1 VETAESRNAQLG
13 RLRGANV
20 PRGLATAHPVFAAR
34 AKGARLW
41 DVDGRE
47 YIDFTGGIGVMNIG
61 HANERVLNAV
71 QAQLERFSHTA
82 AQVALYEPYV
92 RLAERLNALA
102 PGDAPKKT
110 LLLTTGAEAVENAVK
125 LARAYTGRPGIIAFS
140 GGFHGRTLLGMTL
153 TGKVR
158 PYQQNFGPFA
168 PEVYHAPFPY
178 PLRGWSTEDA
188 LKALDDVLASQVAPE
203 RVAAIL
209 VEPVQGEGGFV
220 PAPSEFL
227 RALREL
233 TERHG
238 MLLIADEIQSGFGRT
253 GTMFAVEHSGVVPDL
268 ITVAKSLAGGLP
280 LSGVIGRQDVMDAP
294 EPGGLGG
301 TYGGNP
307 LACAAA
313 LAVLDVFESSDLLAR
328 GRALGTTLWERFG
341 ALRDEHEIVAEVRGL
356 GAMVAAE
363 LALPVGGAGSA
374 GAGSAG
380 AGSAGVGVGVGPD
393 GGGRPSPARR
403 GGAAVRAADAARPRA
418 RPDLSPAGLARAAGI
433 TDRVIAEARERG
445 LLLLKA
451 GQSGNVVR
459 VLVPL
464 TVETDELDRAF
475 DALGQALA
483 VAGREG
489 A

>member
-1 VETAESRNAQLG
+1 VETADSRNALLA
-13 RLRGANV
+13 RLRSANV

-34 AKGARLW
+34 AEGVRLW
-41 DVDGRE
+41 DVDGGE
-47 YIDFTGGIGVMNIG
+47 YLDFTGGIGVMNIG

-82 AQVALYEPYV
+82 AQVAMYEPYV

-110 LLLTTGAEAVENAVK
+110 LLLTTGVEAVENAVK
-125 LARAYTGRPGIIAFS
+125 IARAYTRRPGVIAFS

-158 PYQQNFGPFA
+158 PYQQSFGPFA

-178 PLRGWSTEDA
+178 PLRGWSTADA
-188 LKALDDVLASQVAPE
+188 LAALDDVLASQVAPE
-203 RVAAIL
+203 RVAAVL

-220 PAPSEFL
+220 PAPPEFL
-227 RALREL
+227 RALRDL

-253 GTMFAVEHSGVVPDL
+253 GTLFAVEHSGVVPDL
-268 ITVAKSLAGGLP
+268 VTVAKSLAGGLP
-280 LSGVIGRQDVMDAP
+280 LSGVIGRQEVMDAP
-294 EPGGLGG
+294 DPGGLGG
-301 TYGGNP
+301 TYSGNP

-313 LAVLDVFESSDLLAR
+313 LAVLDVFETTDLLAR
-328 GRALGTTLWERFG
+328 GRALGASLFERFH
-341 ALRDEHEIVAEVRGL
+341 ALAARHPEVAEVRGL

-363 LALPVGGAGSA
+363 LAFPLGPGAAAVGAVAGPPA
-374 GAGSAG
+374 GAA
-380 AGSAGVGVGVGPD
+380 A
-393 GGGRPSPARR
+393 PS
-403 GGAAVRAADAARPRA
+403 
-418 RPDLSPAGLARAAGI
+418 PDLSPGGLARAAALTG
-433 TDRVIAEARERG
+433 RVLDEARARG
-445 LLLLKA
+445 LLLLGA
-451 GQSGNVVR
+451 GRSSNVVR

-464 TVETDELDRAF
+464 TVADEELDRAF
-475 DALGQALA
+475 DILDASLA
-483 VAGREG
+483 AAAAAVPAGPAEG

>member
-1 VETAESRNAQLG
+1 VETAESRNALLG
-13 RLRGANV
+13 RLRSANV

-47 YIDFTGGIGVMNIG
+47 YIDFAGGIGVMNIG

-82 AQVALYEPYV
+82 AQVALYEPYL

-125 LARAYTGRPGIIAFS
+125 LARAYTGRPGVVAFS
-140 GGFHGRTLLGMTL
+140 GGFHGRTLLGMAL

-178 PLRGWSTEDA
+178 PLRGWSTQDA
-188 LKALDDVLASQVAPE
+188 LKALDDVFLSQVAPE
-203 RVAAIL
+203 RVAAVL

-220 PAPSEFL
+220 PAPPEFL

-294 EPGGLGG
+294 DPGGLGG

-313 LAVLDVFESSDLLAR
+313 LAVLDVFESTDLLAR
-328 GRALGTTLWERFG
+328 AGALGETLFARFH
-341 ALRDEHEIVAEVRGL
+341 ALAAEHEVIAEVRGL
-356 GAMVAAE
+356 GAMVAVE
-363 LALPVGGAGSA
+363 LAPPAASGSGAGSA
-374 GAGSAG
+374 APKAAAG
-380 AGSAGVGVGVGPD
+380 AGAG
-393 GGGRPSPARR
+393 A
-403 GGAAVRAADAARPRA
+403 GAGTRH
-418 RPDLSPAGLARAAGI
+418 DLTPAGLARAAAL

-464 TVETDELDRAF
+464 TVEDGELDRAF
-475 DALGQALA
+475 EALGRAFVAAAQAEEA
-483 VAGREG
+483 
-489 A
+489 